1 MNRDWGRQSASDAS
15 YYIGDVDNEHPDDDY
30 SLLDNDDVTH
40 DEQSVPTL
48 IADLAMHRVLDQ
60 FSITAATLI
69 TQHAEDDDTMEQ
81 LLQQFIRQVKL
92 DVDTLA
98 THLRPNDGH

>member
-1 MNRDWGRQSASDAS
+1 MGSIPRMSVQHELSNPNLCRGRAK
-15 YYIGDVDNEHPDDDY
+15 YGDY
-30 SLLDNDDVTH
+30 SILDNDDVTQDDH
-40 DEQSVPTL
+40 SVPAI
-48 IADLAMHRVLDQ
+48 IADLATHRVLDQ

-69 TQHAEDDDTMEQ
+69 TQHAQDDDTMEQ